1 MKALITLLF
10 ALLVLPVF
18 SQEFGTLR
26 GKIETSD
33 TKEPAPFVKI
43 IVSQNEKVIGGATSD
58 FDGKYIINNLP
69 PGKYDVKFKSIEYE
83 EKNFKGVYIYL
94 DKITFLDVILESSLI
109 EIEEV
114 KVVSY
119 CVRGARMQS
128 SPAMYDIRSS
138 EQYNTISDNQ
148 FTETKADALS
158 TFSIDVDKASYSNV
172 RRFLNNREMPPENA
186 VRIEEMINYFNYDYQ
201 EPKDKQPFSVS
212 MHHMECPWNK
222 QNELVHIGIKG
233 KSIDPSSAPAN
244 NLVFL
249 VDVSGSMNSPDKL
262 DLLKRSL
269 YLLVDQ
275 MRAKDRISIVVY
287 AGAAGVALPS
297 TSGKQKAKIKG
308 VIESLNAGGSTAG
321 GQGIKLAYKIAKKN
335 FIRRGNNR
343 VILATDGDFN
353 VGLSDQE
360 GLIELIEEK
369 RDLGIYLSVLGLGTG
384 NLQDGTMEQ
393 IANKGNGNYYYIDRL
408 MEAKKVLIEE
418 MGGTLI
424 TIAKDVKIQ
433 VEFNPLA
440 VKEYRLIGYVNR
452 LMADQ
457 DFDDDTKD
465 AGELG
470 AGHMVTAI
478 YEIVPNKTVLRDDER
493 RRVQSRVP
501 MDLLTLN
508 LRYKEPKKEASSL
521 LISEKMQ
528 QGASPFKTSAKDIQ
542 FASAV
547 ASFGMLLR
555 DSEQKG
561 TSTYDSVIEIA
572 ERAKGDDPDGY
583 RREFIEMVKTAK
595 RLAD

>member
-83 EKNFKGVYIYL
+83 EKDYKGVFIYL
-94 DKITFLDVILESSLI
+94 NKITFLDVILESSHM

-119 CVRGARMQS
+119 CVRGARS
-128 SPAMYDIRSS
+128 FASPAMYEIRSS
-138 EQYNTISDNQ
+138 EQYNTINDNQ
-148 FTETKADALS
+148 FIKTKEDASS

-172 RRFLNNREMPPENA
+172 RRFLNDREMPPKDA
-186 VRIEEMINYFNYDYQ
+186 VRIEEMINYFNYNYQ

-212 MHHMECPWNK
+212 MHHMECPWNE

-249 VDVSGSMNSPDKL
+249 LDVSGSMNSPDKL

-297 TSGKQKAKIKG
+297 TSGKEKARIKG

-335 FIRRGNNR
+335 FIKRGNNR

-353 VGLSDQE
+353 VGLSDQQ

-369 RDLGIYLSVLGLGTG
+369 RDLGISLSVLGLGTG

-478 YEIVPNKTVLRDDER
+478 YEIVPNGSVLRDNER
-493 RRVQSRVP
+493 SRVQSRFQ
-501 MDLLTLN
+501 MDLLTFN
-508 LRYKEPKKEASSL
+508 LRYKEPKDETST
-521 LISEKMQ
+521 LISEKIQ

-542 FASAV
+542 FAAAV

-561 TSTYDSVIEIA
+561 TSTYNSVIEIA
-572 ERAKGDDPDGY
+572 ERTKGDDPDGY
-583 RREFIEMVKTAK
+583 RQEFIEMVKTAK

>member
-83 EKNFKGVYIYL
+83 EKDYKGVFIYL
-94 DKITFLDVILESSLI
+94 NKITFLDVILESSHM

-128 SPAMYDIRSS
+128 SPAMYEIRSS
-138 EQYNTISDNQ
+138 EQYNTINDNQ
-148 FTETKADALS
+148 FIKTKEDASS

-172 RRFLNNREMPPENA
+172 RRFLNDREMPPKDA
-186 VRIEEMINYFNYDYQ
+186 VRIEEMINYFNYNYQ

-212 MHHMECPWNK
+212 MHHMECPWNE

-249 VDVSGSMNSPDKL
+249 LDVSGSMNSPDKL
-262 DLLKRSL
+262 DLVKRSL

-297 TSGKQKAKIKG
+297 TSGKEKARIKG

-335 FIRRGNNR
+335 FIKRGNNR

-353 VGLSDQE
+353 VGVSDQQ

-369 RDLGIYLSVLGLGTG
+369 RDLGISLSVLGLGTG

-478 YEIVPNKTVLRDDER
+478 YEIVPNGSVLRDNER
-493 RRVQSRVP
+493 SRVQSRFQ
-501 MDLLTLN
+501 MDLLTFN
-508 LRYKEPKKEASSL
+508 LRYKEPKDETST
-521 LISEKMQ
+521 LISEKIQ

-542 FASAV
+542 FAAAV

-561 TSTYDSVIEIA
+561 TSTYNSVIEIA
-572 ERAKGDDPDGY
+572 ERTKGDDPDGY
-583 RREFIEMVKTAK
+583 RQEFIEMVKTAK